1 MQVEHKIISIGFITV
16 AMAILLLSLMRPFGV
31 RAQYYQPGAASK
43 SIVVDKK
50 VRAVN
55 QTDYMDNLSG
65 NQKLFFDNDLIEF
78 SITVQN
84 SGQETLQ
91 NIDVKDFLPKNLGLI
106 FNPGTFDSNGNV
118 VVWKIDKLN
127 PGESKNYLIR
137 AKISGVA
144 NLKLSSNLQLTNTA
158 SANVDNISDQDSTS
172 YFIGVQTIPKTGNNN
187 MLIKTILI
195 LSVASG
201 SVYLRKVARGF

>member
-55 QTDYMDNLSG
+55 QTNYFDNLTSS
-65 NQKLFFDNDLIEF
+65 QKLFFDNDLIEF
-78 SITVQN
+78 SITIQN
-84 SGQETLQ
+84 GGQETLR
-91 NIDVKDFLPKNLGLI
+91 NIDVKDFLPKNLRLI
-106 FNPGTFDSNGNV
+106 FNPGTFNANGNTV
-118 VVWKIDKLN
+118 EWKIDQLN

-137 AKISGVA
+137 AKIIGVA
-144 NLKLSSNLQLTNTA
+144 NLKLTSNLQLTNTA
-158 SANVDNISDQDSTS
+158 SANVDNISDQDRSS
-172 YFIGVQTIPKTGNNN
+172 YFIGVQTIPKTGNNDI
-187 MLIKTILI
+187 LVKTILI